1 MDCIKSIRRLQ
12 HLDGKHTHATP
23 EGTECWRIRC
33 PICDGGKKKKRNA
46 FLYVNKFNGTFWSR
60 CCNEK
65 TTYLEFLSKYER
77 SEYLSIATNGDT
89 DFPLL
94 T

>member
-12 HLDGKHTHATP
+12 HLDGKHTHTTP